1 MESSPYEFLQHCSD
15 RFFTYSE
22 GVMPGGRNVLSL
34 EGSLP
39 PLGSSWMTLGLEV
52 SPPSAGDEK

>member
-1 MESSPYEFLQHCSD
+1 MNFSSIAVAGFY
-15 RFFTYSE
+15 TYSE
-22 GVMPGGRNVLSL
+22 GVMPGGRSVLSL

-52 SPPSAGDEK
+52 PPPSAGDEK